1 MQLRNLK
8 SDNEMR
14 HDKEVDYIRDR
25 FRNKHQL
32 VMDRIQEENK
42 SLIEQSTDID
52 QHVLMFRKDMIN
64 NKTDEE
70 KYKIEDELRKKIKEQ
85 RAQNNK

>member
-1 MQLRNLK
+1 
-8 SDNEMR
+8 MR
-14 HDKEVDYIRDR
+14 HDKEVDYIRER

-85 RAQNNK
+85 RVQNNK

>member
-1 MQLRNLK
+1 
-8 SDNEMR
+8 MR
-14 HDKEVDYIRDR
+14 HDKEVDYIRER

>member
-14 HDKEVDYIRDR
+14 HDKEVDYIRER